1 MVYCICTK
9 EAAMTTIELCF
20 LVLIFLSGAIL
31 VYLAICGGL
40 VRYLMR
46 PKNRD
51 NAFLIDYETREKE
64 FDKAWLDLPA
74 QTFTRPSPFGYDVFG
89 RLYMA
94 DTPTDRFI
102 LCLHGHNNS
111 SIGQLK
117 YLSLFRDLGYNV
129 FMPDH
134 RRSGNSG
141 GDSITFGCYEK
152 HDVVGWID
160 FLQERYPDATFALFG
175 ESMGAATATM
185 VAAMDKRVRFL
196 IEYCGYADFRHLI
209 LPKLG
214 NLRPLYA
221 LLRPGLKAMSNI
233 LYSVDLDETDAL
245 SAMRSLSIPVLI
257 LHSRADKTVY
267 FSNALALAK
276 ANPKAKTVYFETPAH
291 ARGLIVC
298 RKAFTEAVQT
308 FVKDVDQNQSL

>member
-1 MVYCICTK
+1 
-9 EAAMTTIELCF
+9 MTTIELCF

-46 PKNRD
+46 PKKRD
-51 NAFLIDYETREKE
+51 NAFLIDYETREKK

-141 GDSITFGCYEK
+141 GDSITFGCY
-152 HDVVGWID
+152 VVTKSMTSSVGS
-160 FLQERYPDATFALFG
+160 TFCR
-175 ESMGAATATM
+175 SVTPT
-185 VAAMDKRVRFL
+185 
-196 IEYCGYADFRHLI
+196 
-209 LPKLG
+209 
-214 NLRPLYA
+214 RPLPCSA
-221 LLRPGLKAMSNI
+221 NRWERQPPRWLRQWTNA
-233 LYSVDLDETDAL
+233 
-245 SAMRSLSIPVLI
+245 SAS
-257 LHSRADKTVY
+257 
-267 FSNALALAK
+267 
-276 ANPKAKTVYFETPAH
+276 
-291 ARGLIVC
+291 
-298 RKAFTEAVQT
+298 
-308 FVKDVDQNQSL
+308 